1 MADMNLRDF
10 PDDLHHRAKVQAAVE
25 RITKHQVADAANLL
39 KLREGDAASGSP
51 INI

>member
-25 RITKHQVADAANLL
+25 RITL
-39 KLREGDAASGSP
+39 KKLVIKALEDYLKKKKGK
-51 INI
+51 

>member
-25 RITKHQVADAANLL
+25 RITL
-39 KLREGDAASGSP
+39 KELVIRALEEYFKEKKRE
-51 INI
+51 